1 MSEMRVTLQDIK
13 EKFDNVI
20 NGTEFVE
27 SAAMYAQMA
36 LNDDEVNKL
45 DIEKENYMK
54 IIRLLVYMTG
64 MDLKNSPDE
73 YFHCM
78 EDFIDKRREMDS

>member
-20 NGTEFVE
+20 NGTESVE

-45 DIEKENYMK
+45 DI
-54 IIRLLVYMTG
+54 
-64 MDLKNSPDE
+64 
-73 YFHCM
+73 
-78 EDFIDKRREMDS
+78 